1 MRVQRFTTPALLLIA
16 ALTGAGC
23 GVQIV
28 TSPTDTGP
36 DAVSIDGGLD
46 ANDASGDAGVDARM
60 EDAFMP
66 DVFAPLD
73 APMDDAFS
81 PDAFSP
87 DAFSPDA
94 FSPDAFSPDA
104 FSPDAF
110 SPDAFSPDAFSPDAF
125 SPDAFVVIDGGV
137 IGGIDLRSASAFAV
151 LAGSTV
157 TSTGGTMISGDLGVS
172 PGTALVGFP
181 PASLVGTFQLA
192 TPIAAQAKLDLTT
205 AFNEAAARATAPIS
219 VSGNLGGMTLAPGLY
234 RSTSSLE
241 VSSGALTLDGGG
253 NGNAVWIFQMAST
266 FTMGPSRQ
274 IILAGGARAANIY
287 WQVGTSAT
295 IGPTAVFAGNILADQ
310 SITLQTGARVDGRVL
325 TRIGAVTLD
334 SNIIVVPA
342 P

>member
-1 MRVQRFTTPALLLIA
+1 MRVQRFATSLLLLIA
-16 ALTGAGC
+16 ALAGAGC

-28 TSPTDTGP
+28 TSPSDTGP
-36 DAVSIDGGLD
+36 DAVSIDGGLI

-60 EDAFMP
+60 P
-66 DVFAPLD
+66 DVFMSDVFALSD
-73 APMDDAFS
+73 APTGDAFS
-81 PDAFSP
+81 PDAFSL
-87 DAFSPDA
+87 DAFSLDA
-94 FSPDAFSPDA
+94 FSRDASPRDAFAADTL
-104 FSPDAF
+104 
-110 SPDAFSPDAFSPDAF
+110 
-125 SPDAFVVIDGGV
+125 VDGGMV
-137 IGGIDLRSASAFAV
+137 VGGIDLRTASSFAV

-172 PGTALVGFP
+172 PGMALVGFP

-205 AFNEAAARATAPIS
+205 AFNDAAARSTAPIS

-241 VSSGALTLDGGG
+241 ISSGALTLDGGG

-266 FTMGPSRQ
+266 FTMGTGRA

-295 IGPTAVFAGNILADQ
+295 IGPTSMFAGNILADQ
-310 SITLQTGARVDGRVL
+310 SITLETGARVDGRVL

-334 SNIIVVPA
+334 SNVIVVPA